1 MRVASV
7 QFGPIKWRMFWARI
21 GNGLYIATK
30 AFILEDLA
38 ALDAQRGKT
47 ADAGPEAH
55 GMVRARP
62 ANWDRVL
69 ADYRLGWAESNR
81 EACLNNLGPLASV
94 GRSVLAGQQ
103 SRERTE
109 EELGRAAR
117 QEADR
122 LYGVHFFC
130 PEGGHYL
137 LSADG
142 KTCRCS
148 VHGTALEPKQGTEP
162 SEKGSASALKGLNGL
177 TAALTFRK
185 EGLRAV
191 VEIERK

>member
-1 MRVASV
+1 M
-7 QFGPIKWRMFWARI
+7 
-21 GNGLYIATK
+21 
-30 AFILEDLA
+30 
-38 ALDAQRGKT
+38 
-47 ADAGPEAH
+47 
-55 GMVRARP
+55 
-62 ANWDRVL
+62 L

-122 LYGVHFFC
+122 LFGVHFFC

-137 LSADG
+137 LSGDG

-162 SEKGSASALKGLNGL
+162 SEKGSVSALKGLSGL
-177 TAALTFRK
+177 TAAKRFATAPGRTTTPHPPA
-185 EGLRAV
+185 GG
-191 VEIERK
+191 